1 MTDTMSQFQEALL
14 KTLAVMTNADTNVAP
29 VEVEMV
35 QSIFKDTT
43 GIDVDSKAV
52 HMAARSEFLE
62 DRTIQKYLAGVES
75 KLNQGDKKTIMQ
87 SLAKVI
93 KADDD
98 TRPREAAMFNDI
110 AKALNVPASDLAD
123 I

>member
-1 MTDTMSQFQEALL
+1 MTDTMNQFQEALF

-35 QSIFKDTT
+35 QSIFKDVT
-43 GIDVDSKAV
+43 GIEMDSKAV
-52 HMAARSEFLE
+52 HIASKSEFVE
-62 DRTIQKYLAGVES
+62 DRTIQKYLAGVEN
-75 KLNQGDKKTIMQ
+75 KLNPGDKKTIIQ

-98 TRPREAAMFNDI
+98 ARPRETAMFDAV

>member
-1 MTDTMSQFQEALL
+1 MTDTMSQFQEALF
-14 KTLAVMTNADTNVAP
+14 KTLAVMTNADTNVSP

-43 GIDVDSKAV
+43 GIDVDAKAV
-52 HMAARSEFLE
+52 HTEARSEFLE
-62 DRTIQKYLAGVES
+62 DRTIQKYLAGVEN

-87 SLAKVI
+87 SLAKLI

-98 TRPREAAMFNDI
+98 TRPRETAMFNDI